1 MELKVHY
8 NRVYDFQR
16 ALCEDPEVIG
26 GWFRLVAN
34 MRAKYRIQDCDF
46 WNFDETGFM
55 MGMISPAM
63 VVTRADRHGRSKAIQ
78 PGNREWA
85 TAIVCIN
92 GEGQN
97 IPPFLIIQGV
107 NHLAPWY
114 TESGLPSNWP
124 IKPTT
129 NGWTDNETG
138 LDWLKH
144 FEKHSKPIR
153 QGGYYILVLDE
164 YKSYISLP
172 FQNYCKEYNIITLCL
187 PPHSS
192 HITQPLD
199 VGCFSVLKRI
209 YGRQIDKFIRA
220 YITYITKVEFFKAFH
235 IAYTQSISIPNAQ
248 AGFRGAGLIPFD
260 PQIVISK
267 LDIRVRTPVNSP
279 SVDNIW
285 ISQTPHTSI
294 EALSQ
299 ISLVRD

>member
-1 MELKVHY
+1 MENQSQEARIHLAIGAMRWDRKLSRRNAAKLYNVHFSTLTDRINGRAPLKERRPATHKLTELEEEIIIQHILELDTRGFGPRLADVEDMANNVLKSRGIASVSKNWAQRFVQRRTELKVRF
-8 NRVYDFQR
+8 NRAYDFQR
-16 ALCEDPEVIG
+16 ALCEDPEVIE

-34 MRAKYRIQDCDF
+34 MRAKYGIQDCDF

-124 IKPTT
+124 IKPTA

-144 FEKHSKPIR
+144 FDKHSKPYR
-153 QGGYYILVLDE
+153 
-164 YKSYISLP
+164 
-172 FQNYCKEYNIITLCL
+172 
-187 PPHSS
+187 
-192 HITQPLD
+192 
-199 VGCFSVLKRI
+199 
-209 YGRQIDKFIRA
+209 
-220 YITYITKVEFFKAFH
+220 
-235 IAYTQSISIPNAQ
+235 
-248 AGFRGAGLIPFD
+248 
-260 PQIVISK
+260 
-267 LDIRVRTPVNSP
+267 
-279 SVDNIW
+279 
-285 ISQTPHTSI
+285 
-294 EALSQ
+294 
-299 ISLVRD
+299 